1 MYKFNQHQFRRTLN
15 NLKSRALHGYSHVK
29 HIAGQIDH
37 GISIAKQVYGVL
49 EPVLRQYNPNHG
61 QIHQH
66 AIKALSGYESLR
78 NQALEVNNQVNQVGY
93 KLSGL
98 V

>member
-1 MYKFNQHQFRRTLN
+1 MYKFNQHHFKRTLN
-15 NLKSRALHGYSHVK
+15 NLKSRAIHGYNQVK
-29 HIAGQIDH
+29 HIAGHIDH

-66 AIKALSGYESLR
+66 AIKALSGYENLR
-78 NQALEVNNQVNQVGY
+78 NQALEVNNQINHVSH
-93 KLSGL
+93 KFAGL